1 MDVVWQSSAT
11 AAAMLMLAA
20 AAGAADAGE
29 TTTVVNGAITAPL
42 TATPGDAARGRAIV
56 ANRQV
61 GLCLL
66 CHTAP
71 IAEERFQGDLA
82 PDLAGAGSRWSAA
95 QLRARV
101 VDARMANP
109 TTIMPPYHAT
119 DGLNRVAVSF
129 RGKPLL
135 SPQEIEDVVAYL
147 VTLK

>member
-1 MDVVWQSSAT
+1 MT
-11 AAAMLMLAA
+11 AAGFATTP
-20 AAGAADAGE
+20 AGADKVDA
-29 TTTVVNGAITAPL
+29 TTVVNESITTPL
-42 TATPGDAARGRAIV
+42 TTTPGDPARGRAIV

-82 PDLAGAGSRWSAA
+82 PDLAGAGSRWSEA

-101 VDARMANP
+101 VDARLANP
-109 TTIMPPYHAT
+109 ATIMPPYGAT
-119 DGLNRVAVSF
+119 AGLTRVAASF

-135 SPQEIEDVVAYL
+135 TAQEIEDVVAYL

>member
-1 MDVVWQSSAT
+1 MTAIGVAVTLAVADEAT
-11 AAAMLMLAA
+11 AIA
-20 AAGAADAGE
+20 
-29 TTTVVNGAITAPL
+29 NGAITTPL
-42 TATPGDAARGRAIV
+42 TATPGDPVRGRKIV

-82 PDLAGAGSRWSAA
+82 PDLAGTGGRWSEAE
-95 QLRARV
+95 LRGRV
-101 VDARMANP
+101 VDARIANP
-109 TTIMPPYHAT
+109 ATIMPPYGAT
-119 DGLNRVAVSF
+119 DGLTRVAASF

-135 SPQEIEDVVAYL
+135 GAQEIEDVVAYL

>member
-1 MDVVWQSSAT
+1 MT
-11 AAAMLMLAA
+11 AAGLATTS
-20 AAGAADAGE
+20 AGADKVDA
-29 TTTVVNGAITAPL
+29 TTVVNGSITTPL
-42 TATPGDAARGRAIV
+42 TETPGDPVRGRAIV

-82 PDLAGAGSRWSAA
+82 PDLAGAGSRWSEEE
-95 QLRARV
+95 LRARV
-101 VDARMANP
+101 VDARISNP
-109 TTIMPPYHAT
+109 ATIMPPYRAT
-119 DGLNRVAVSF
+119 EGLTRVAASF

-135 SPQEIEDVVAYL
+135 SAQEIEDVVAYL